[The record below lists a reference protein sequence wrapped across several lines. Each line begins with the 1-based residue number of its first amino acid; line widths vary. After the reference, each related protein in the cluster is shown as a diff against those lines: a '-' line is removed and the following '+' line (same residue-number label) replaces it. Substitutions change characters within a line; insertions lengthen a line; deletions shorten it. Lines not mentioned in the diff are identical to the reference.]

1 LAIIK
6 NHPHPNATMVFV
18 NWLLGK
24 EGQEVWTKEL
34 NQPSRRWDV
43 DTQGTANFG
52 AIAAKDNISLEQWNK
67 VEQISAENEAAANAA
82 TKSARS
88 LLPN

>member
-6 NHPHPNATMVFV
+6 NHPHPNATKVFV

-24 EGQEVWTKEL
+24 EGQEVWTKQMS
-34 NQPSRRWDV
+34 QPTRRWDV
-43 DTQGTANFG
+43 DTQWTAKFG